1 MKDIIIICLIIIII
15 FETTY
20 ILFTKALNKAKGI
33 TVKIETAKLI
43 VFFCLL
49 NGFIWVYL
57 SYFLAFLGR
66 GEIAES
72 LSQTALVEIIASI
85 LGYFLKSLFENL
97 SKNNAWPDKPDK
109 NT

>member
-1 MKDIIIICLIIIII
+1 MKDIIILCLLVVVI

-20 ILFTKALNKAKGI
+20 IVFLRGISKAKGI
-33 TVKIETAKLI
+33 VTRMETSKLV
-43 VFFCLL
+43 VFSCLI

-57 SYFLAFLGR
+57 SYVLAFLDKE
-66 GEIAES
+66 EIAES
-72 LSQTALVEIIASI
+72 LSQTALIEIIASI
-85 LGYFLKSLFENL
+85 LGYFAKSLFENF

>member
-20 ILFTKALNKAKGI
+20 ILFAKALNKAKGI

-97 SKNNAWPDKPDK
+97 SKNNKWPDKPDK

>member
-1 MKDIIIICLIIIII
+1 MKDIIILCLLVVVI

-20 ILFTKALNKAKGI
+20 IVFLRGISKAKGLVI
-33 TVKIETAKLI
+33 RIETSKLV
-43 VFFCLL
+43 VFSCLI

-57 SYFLAFLGR
+57 SYILAFLDKE
-66 GEIAES
+66 EIAES
-72 LSQTALVEIIASI
+72 LSQTALIEIIASI
-85 LGYFLKSLFENL
+85 LGYFTKSLFENF